1 MEGMTTRGEHERR
14 LRKAFAGPEATAFQ
28 RIQRTATT
36 LLEDLDGLLEAHG
49 LTTPQYDALR
59 VLFEAGE
66 RGLSSRGV
74 GERMMSRAPDVTRLL
89 DRLEGQGLVERERDD
104 EDRRIVR
111 ARLTAMGLEVLANA
125 AEPVARLHREQLGHL
140 SVATLK
146 KLSAL
151 LDKAWQA

>member
-1 MEGMTTRGEHERR
+1 MPSRSDHEKR
-14 LRKAFAGPEATAFQ
+14 LRKAFAGPETGVFQ

-59 VLFEAGE
+59 VLFEAGDA
-66 RGLSSRGV
+66 GLPSRGV
-74 GERMMSRAPDVTRLL
+74 GQRMMSRAPDVTRLL

-104 EDRRIVR
+104 EDRRVVR
-111 ARLTAMGLEVLANA
+111 ARLTAMGHEVLARV
-125 AEPVARLHREQLGHL
+125 AEPVASLHREQLGHM
-140 SVATLK
+140 SVRSLE
-146 KLSAL
+146 KLSML